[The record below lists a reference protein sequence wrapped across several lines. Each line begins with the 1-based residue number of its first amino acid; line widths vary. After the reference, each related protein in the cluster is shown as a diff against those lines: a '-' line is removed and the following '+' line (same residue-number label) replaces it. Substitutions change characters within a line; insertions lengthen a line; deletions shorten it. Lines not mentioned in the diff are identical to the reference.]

1 MMKAKCNYCRKLLGG
16 ETVNGTSHLRT
27 HRDSCIHKR
36 IHDGTQ
42 KIMGPNYLAK
52 GKKEITATQFSNEVS
67 RKELAIMMLMHE
79 YPLSMVDHLYFKRF
93 VCTLQ
98 PLFKVPSRNTM
109 KKDILSIF
117 VLERTKMQKVIDGNK
132 GRVAITTDMWTA
144 TTQKKGYMAVTTHY
158 IDNSWKLRN
167 HMIRFLYVPAP
178 HTSERLAKFLID
190 SLMDWNVDSKMSTI
204 TLDNCSTN
212 DAMIEKIRRKLDSNT
227 LLMDGAFFH
236 MRCSAHVLN
245 LIVKDGLDV
254 IKDGIE
260 KVRESVVYWS
270 ATPKRL
276 ETFQD
281 AAKQLRV
288 SCEKRLVLDCP
299 TRWNSTYLMLASAIP
314 YKDVFNRLKARDSQ
328 YDYVPTNSQWD
339 FAVLVC
345 EKLAIFND
353 ISVLFSGN
361 NYPTVN
367 LFFPRICEL
376 KLKLLEWRLDSV
388 PVIRDMA
395 ESMWLKFTKYW
406 STIHIVLAISV
417 ILDPRYKFDLVEYY
431 ALKFGVD
438 ASFDKEVIKT
448 ILYDLVRE
456 YQMKPNSSSSS
467 AASSSNGMKRSAND
481 HDFEMYVSQRKRSRI
496 STYKTELDHYLTE
509 NIIPFE
515 DEFDLLVWWQQNG
528 PKYPMLQ
535 GIARDLLA
543 IPITS
548 VASEAA
554 FSAGGRLLDPHRSR
568 LNSVTVEA
576 MMCTH
581 SWIQDSHNSGMI
593 LVKVNVFVYYL
604 ICVDS
609 TNQVLLFCCSKQSR
623 EMKKMEL

>member
-1 MMKAKCNYCRKLLGG
+1 
-16 ETVNGTSHLRT
+16 
-27 HRDSCIHKR
+27 
-36 IHDGTQ
+36 
-42 KIMGPNYLAK
+42 
-52 GKKEITATQFSNEVS
+52 
-67 RKELAIMMLMHE
+67 
-79 YPLSMVDHLYFKRF
+79 
-93 VCTLQ
+93 
-98 PLFKVPSRNTM
+98 
-109 KKDILSIF
+109 
-117 VLERTKMQKVIDGNK
+117 
-132 GRVAITTDMWTA
+132 
-144 TTQKKGYMAVTTHY
+144 
-158 IDNSWKLRN
+158 
-167 HMIRFLYVPAP
+167 
-178 HTSERLAKFLID
+178 
-190 SLMDWNVDSKMSTI
+190 MDWNVDSKMSTI

-395 ESMWLKFTKYW
+395 ESMC
-406 STIHIVLAISV
+406 
-417 ILDPRYKFDLVEYY
+417 
-431 ALKFGVD
+431 
-438 ASFDKEVIKT
+438 
-448 ILYDLVRE
+448 
-456 YQMKPNSSSSS
+456 
-467 AASSSNGMKRSAND
+467 SNGMKRSAND

>member
-1 MMKAKCNYCRKLLGG
+1 
-16 ETVNGTSHLRT
+16 
-27 HRDSCIHKR
+27 
-36 IHDGTQ
+36 
-42 KIMGPNYLAK
+42 
-52 GKKEITATQFSNEVS
+52 
-67 RKELAIMMLMHE
+67 
-79 YPLSMVDHLYFKRF
+79 
-93 VCTLQ
+93 
-98 PLFKVPSRNTM
+98 
-109 KKDILSIF
+109 
-117 VLERTKMQKVIDGNK
+117 
-132 GRVAITTDMWTA
+132 
-144 TTQKKGYMAVTTHY
+144 MAVTTHY

-190 SLMDWNVDSKMSTI
+190 SLMDWNVDK
-204 TLDNCSTN
+204 
-212 DAMIEKIRRKLDSNT
+212 
-227 LLMDGAFFH
+227 
-236 MRCSAHVLN
+236 
-245 LIVKDGLDV
+245 
-254 IKDGIE
+254 
-260 KVRESVVYWS
+260 
-270 ATPKRL
+270 
-276 ETFQD
+276 
-281 AAKQLRV
+281 
-288 SCEKRLVLDCP
+288 
-299 TRWNSTYLMLASAIP
+299 
-314 YKDVFNRLKARDSQ
+314 
-328 YDYVPTNSQWD
+328 
-339 FAVLVC
+339 
-345 EKLAIFND
+345 KLAIFND

-456 YQMKPNSSSSS
+456 YQMKLDS
-467 AASSSNGMKRSAND
+467 ATVNASSSNGMKRSAND